1 MVVSFYRLLDVD
13 LRMLSIATV
22 LPALIRVLAFGLFT
36 FRDVTII
43 GLVPLAMSALLG
55 LNVLIRQRSSAVLQT
70 CADILI
76 AVLMLAYFIFNWDWI
91 VHYPRYGSVSI
102 FVLAPMITNLYVHF
116 YCIIIHFRCVF
127 DSFFGDRSCPHC
139 KRSVSSFPHWTQ
151 HGPVDPAQAHGAQE
165 IRMRRRFDGSVEE

>member
-43 GLVPLAMSALLG
+43 IGLVPLAMSALLG
-55 LNVLIRQRSSAVLQT
+55 LNILFRQRSSAVLQT

-76 AVLMLAYFIFNWDWI
+76 AVLMLAYFIF
-91 VHYPRYGSVSI
+91 
-102 FVLAPMITNLYVHF
+102 
-116 YCIIIHFRCVF
+116 
-127 DSFFGDRSCPHC
+127 
-139 KRSVSSFPHWTQ
+139 K
-151 HGPVDPAQAHGAQE
+151 
-165 IRMRRRFDGSVEE
+165 

>member
-1 MVVSFYRLLDVD
+1 MSRRTPHLLRSSHTATMVVSFYRLLDVD

-55 LNVLIRQRSSAVLQT
+55 LNVLFRQRSSAVLQT

-76 AVLMLAYFIFNWDWI
+76 AVLMLAYFIF
-91 VHYPRYGSVSI
+91 
-102 FVLAPMITNLYVHF
+102 
-116 YCIIIHFRCVF
+116 
-127 DSFFGDRSCPHC
+127 
-139 KRSVSSFPHWTQ
+139 K
-151 HGPVDPAQAHGAQE
+151 
-165 IRMRRRFDGSVEE
+165 